1 VKRKE
6 IACVNMFAFRLLYFE
21 IKKFST
27 ALPFA
32 VRQLLTA
39 FHTIHFSRSFCVFS
53 REILVFLLCLAFLDF
68 NQPFRPNIEELRYAI
83 VERFVN
89 VFLCFH
95 FDDVKQ

>member
-1 VKRKE
+1 
-6 IACVNMFAFRLLYFE
+6 M
-21 IKKFST
+21 
-27 ALPFA
+27 
-32 VRQLLTA
+32 
-39 FHTIHFSRSFCVFS
+39 
-53 REILVFLLCLAFLDF
+53 FLLCLAFLDF